1 MKYIPVIILSLLLF
15 SCGNKS
21 RQVSTPTLPEAQI
34 EESYQQ
40 PDTIVTEEEE
50 ELQEEVKKLKSGKNT
65 TVECD
70 TNVTEVNKL
79 KEALYV
85 SETNAK
91 YWEDLNKKKK
101 KILNHILNDIYL
113 DAQKR

>member
-1 MKYIPVIILSLLLF
+1 MIIRGEVYMDNGMYVL
-15 SCGNKS
+15 
-21 RQVSTPTLPEAQI
+21 R
-34 EESYQQ
+34 EESLS
-40 PDTIVTEEEE
+40 DTVERLTNENL
-50 ELQEEVKKLKSGKNT
+50 ELQEEVKKLKSGKNA

-79 KEALYV
+79 KEDLYV

>member
-1 MKYIPVIILSLLLF
+1 MYYLVDKDEII
-15 SCGNKS
+15 K
-21 RQVSTPTLPEAQI
+21 
-34 EESYQQ
+34 
-40 PDTIVTEEEE
+40 